1 MKISRNQQVRIIQAV
16 LAGFFLASPPFI
28 YADRPPTREEID
40 TYACPMHPYMRVKA
54 SHCPKCNM
62 RMIPLYTENG
72 MTFGAGAHQDH
83 EQKHGGLLTMTG
95 DYHLEFLEL
104 ENEMDI
110 YLYDAFTKPLP
121 VDGVT
126 GEMHYLLDRE
136 SGRYSEAVPL
146 IANEQQGF
154 LAAKKTPGTQ
164 PWEVSVIVAY
174 KGTELQVNCPLR
186 ITFEGWIVD
195 LSCYLDKGIAAID
208 DVDCNRHGFS
218 AGLPPALIVGD
229 LRNPTVYLLSDRVK
243 RGSPRSANARLKP
256 LAGHK
261 AKITGRI
268 LRRRQ
273 FQMLEIIE
281 VAPAPPNPND
291 ESASEKVKAMT
302 LQ

>member
-1 MKISRNQQVRIIQAV
+1 MKISKNSQVRIIQVISAC
-16 LAGFFLASPPFI
+16 FFLVSPPFI
-28 YADRPPTREEID
+28 YADRPPTPEEID

-104 ENEMDI
+104 ENEMHV
-110 YLYDAFTKPLP
+110 YLYDAFTKPLS

-126 GEMHYLLDRE
+126 GEIHYLFDRE

-146 IANEQQGF
+146 VADTQQGF
-154 LAAKKTPGTQ
+154 LAAKKPPKTQ

-174 KGTELQVNCPLR
+174 KGVQLQVNCPLR
-186 ITFEGWIVD
+186 IAFEGWIVD
-195 LSCYLDKGIAAID
+195 LSCYLSEGIAAID

-218 AGLPPALIVGD
+218 AGLPPALVVGD

-243 RGSPRSANARLKP
+243 GGKSRSANGRLKR

-281 VAPAPPNPND
+281 VADASPNAND